1 MTGPH
6 PRKTR
11 GRSTV
16 HASFPRLAGYT
27 NVGAF
32 MLAPTHHHHHHH
44 HHHGAKAMF
53 EMNRALQTDE
63 LDDIGPKTNVGNIGK
78 DHR

>member
-1 MTGPH
+1 
-6 PRKTR
+6 
-11 GRSTV
+11 
-16 HASFPRLAGYT
+16 
-27 NVGAF
+27 